1 MILPETKAVYR
12 IYVAFHCCVEN
23 AKRKDED
30 KCRTTEHKNS
40 QMNTEQQDAIS
51 PSLQRNNR
59 PNNLL
64 FCEHGLFALN
74 NFGFIVH
81 QYNSILILCAPLDGL
96 ADAAVVTSDVPKINN
111 VVSDIHCIKQEDSD
125 DSDTDTTT
133 AESIPLK
140 MCPE

>member
-96 ADAAVVTSDVPKINN
+96 AVDDYVA
-111 VVSDIHCIKQEDSD
+111 KQGLQRLK
-125 DSDTDTTT
+125 TLTTG
-133 AESIPLK
+133 SIQYGLN
-140 MCPE
+140 

>member
-1 MILPETKAVYR
+1 
-12 IYVAFHCCVEN
+12 
-23 AKRKDED
+23 
-30 KCRTTEHKNS
+30 
-40 QMNTEQQDAIS
+40 MNTEQQDAIS

-81 QYNSILILCAPLDGL
+81 QYNSMLILCAPLDGL